1 MDNNIIINCINCD
14 EIFKNKYYNFFKDYE
29 VKNIDE
35 ILKEYFDDSSIDKG
49 NKLYN
54 EYIKFKFLYDNG
66 GLLLDGNFEFV
77 KDITSFLRHDFFIS
91 YIDNKNIST
100 NIIFAKSK
108 ENKYVKQVLD
118 IIEKNEYSEIT
129 EVFSKILNKD
139 LKNNYNYLQVYN
151 NELYIYPYE
160 YFFPI
165 DYEFIGKSFTDNVK
179 AIYYMKDKKIPRKT
193 KFKIKLAKKYGVES
207 FNYFFSILRE
217 IRNKLGYKKYIMIQN
232 IKKKFSVKEDP
243 GIENAINKLNEYIN
257 RNKEAK
263 ENNNEIPVDYII
275 IHNPRWLGVTS
286 ATKELFENLVPLEE
300 VFLNKNVD
308 KISNMIIK
316 SGVSQVIFSAFDYG
330 WDKIAIKLKSL
341 NPDIKIK
348 SFWHGSHSQVIEKIN
363 WETNVM
369 IINLHK
375 KGIIDVMGTCK
386 ESLVNLYKSQGYKT
400 AFLNNTVV
408 LNKDIKNKVNEEKSK
423 KMEKENNT
431 LKLGL
436 YSAGTDWRKNT
447 YNQVMAASLFD
458 NATLQIIPLRY
469 ELEELAY
476 KNNLKLVGEYSHL
489 KREDLLVEMS
499 KNDITLYVTF
509 SECAPMLPIESL
521 EVGTIC
527 ITGNNHHY
535 FDGSKLY
542 DYLVVEREDDVMAIY
557 DKINYALENKEEIFR
572 LYKDWKK
579 ENDEKTRKSVE
590 NFLRM

>member
-14 EIFKNKYYNFFKDYE
+14 EIFKNKYYNFFKDYKI
-29 VKNIDE
+29 KNIDE
-35 ILKEYFDDSSIDKG
+35 SLKKYFDDSSIDKD

-91 YIDNKNIST
+91 YVDNKNIST
-100 NIIFAKSK
+100 NIIFAKGK

-118 IIEKNEYSEIT
+118 LIEKNEYSDIT

-139 LKNNYNYLQVYN
+139 LKNNYNYLQVCN

-179 AIYYMKDKKIPRKT
+179 AIYYMKDRKIPRKA
-193 KFKIKLAKKYGVES
+193 KIKIKLARKYGVES

-232 IKKKFSVKEDP
+232 LKKKFSVKEDP
-243 GIENAINKLNEYIN
+243 GIGNAINKLNEYIN

-300 VFLNKNVD
+300 VLLNKNVD

>member
-14 EIFKNKYYNFFKDYE
+14 EIFKYKYYNFFKDYKI
-29 VKNIDE
+29 KNIDE
-35 ILKEYFDDSSIDKG
+35 SLKKYFDDSSIDKD

-77 KDITSFLRHDFFIS
+77 KDITSFLRNDFFIS
-91 YIDNKNIST
+91 YVDNKNIST
-100 NIIFAKSK
+100 NIIFAKGK

-118 IIEKNEYSEIT
+118 LIEKNEYSDIT

-139 LKNNYNYLQVYN
+139 LKNNYNYLQVCN

-179 AIYYMKDKKIPRKT
+179 AIYYMKDRKIPRKA
-193 KFKIKLAKKYGVES
+193 KIKIKLARKYGVES

-232 IKKKFSVKEDP
+232 LKKKFSVKEDP
-243 GIENAINKLNEYIN
+243 GIGNAINKLNEYIN

-590 NFLRM
+590 DFLRM

>member
-14 EIFKNKYYNFFKDYE
+14 EIFKNKYYNFFKDYKI
-29 VKNIDE
+29 KNIDE
-35 ILKEYFDDSSIDKG
+35 SLKKYFEDSSIGRD

-77 KDITSFLRHDFFIS
+77 KDITSFLRNDFFIS
-91 YIDNKNIST
+91 YVDNKNIST
-100 NIIFAKSK
+100 NIIFAKGK
-108 ENKYVKQVLD
+108 KNKYVKQVLD
-118 IIEKNEYSEIT
+118 LIEKNEYSDIT
-129 EVFSKILNKD
+129 EVFSKILNKN
-139 LKNNYNYLQVYN
+139 LKNNYNYLQVCN

-179 AIYYMKDKKIPRKT
+179 AIYYMKDRKIPRKA
-193 KFKIKLAKKYGVES
+193 KIKIKLARKYGVES

-232 IKKKFSVKEDP
+232 LKKKFSVKEDP
-243 GIENAINKLNEYIN
+243 GIGNAINKLNEYIN

-408 LNKDIKNKVNEEKSK
+408 LNKDIKNKVNEEKRK

>member
-100 NIIFAKSK
+100 NIIFAKGK
-108 ENKYVKQVLD
+108 KNKYVKQVLD
-118 IIEKNEYSEIT
+118 LIEKNEYSDIT
-129 EVFSKILNKD
+129 EVFSKILNKN
-139 LKNNYNYLQVYN
+139 LKNNYNYLQVCN

-179 AIYYMKDKKIPRKT
+179 AIYYMKDRKIPRKA
-193 KFKIKLAKKYGVES
+193 KIKIKLARKYGVES

-232 IKKKFSVKEDP
+232 LKKKFSVKEDP
-243 GIENAINKLNEYIN
+243 GIGNAINKLNEYIN